1 MTLDPR
7 YDIGRTGSP
16 AWARRDHGPMNTYVP
31 GPLSSE
37 PLQSSYH
44 SGTRLVVSG
53 VIFAAIIVFVVANG
67 QAGFVGSA
75 VILVALWAL
84 YVVPAWLRGRVGLRV
99 DGPRCEVHGW
109 FRTVGFE
116 GADVARVQ
124 FVFAGKS
131 PDVRLVLRNGR
142 KLLVVASRLEKGH
155 STLYEWLRRYAPEAV
170 YDPKALDLRDTL
182 VNRGLMGAPGDP
194 WDEAGRYGPAP
205 EQHVGEVVATPP
217 PEQPVGGP
225 APTPIP
231 AQPVGEHTPT
241 PLSQE
246 PADNTDRD
254 HEGSSISTIESP
266 TPAGTTSDIG
276 PSDSLKTSPP
286 AEAKAPDSTE
296 TRTDDDEQA

>member
-16 AWARRDHGPMNTYVP
+16 AWARRDDGPMNTYVP

-53 VIFAAIIVFVVANG
+53 FLFAAIIVFVVING
-67 QAGFVGSA
+67 QAGVVGSI
-75 VILVALWAL
+75 VILMALWGL
-84 YVVPAWLRGRVGLRV
+84 YVVPTWLRGRVGLRV
-99 DGPRCEVHGW
+99 DGSRCEVHGW
-109 FRTVGFE
+109 FRSVGFE

-131 PDVRLVLRNGR
+131 PDVRLVLRDGR
-142 KLLVVASRLEKGH
+142 KVLVIASRLEKGH

-170 YDPKALDLRDTL
+170 YEPKALDLRDTL

-205 EQHVGEVVATPP
+205 I
-217 PEQPVGGP
+217 PER
-225 APTPIP
+225 
-231 AQPVGEHTPT
+231 PVGEPALTPPSDET
-241 PLSQE
+241 AGE
-246 PADNTDRD
+246 ADQH
-254 HEGSSISTIESP
+254 HEGSSSPTIVSP
-266 TPAGTTSDIG
+266 TPMGTTSDIE